1 MDRKT
6 SAMARRALD
15 RRLAEAVVPELPAG
29 GWIRAAREALGM
41 SAVQLAA
48 RIGVTRQAIGQF
60 EQGEL
65 EGSIEL
71 STLRRAAESLGCR
84 FVYALVPTSS
94 FEEIVAERARR
105 VASTELAAVDQ
116 TMLLEG
122 QRVEREQAHERLEER
137 AEELI
142 GSRRLWST

>member
-1 MDRKT
+1 MNRNT

-15 RRLAEAVVPELPAG
+15 RRLAEAVVPESPAG
-29 GWIRAAREALGM
+29 GWIRATREALGM

-48 RIGVTRQAIGQF
+48 RIGVTRQAIRQF

-71 STLRRAAESLGCR
+71 ATLRRAAEALGCR
-84 FVYALVPTSS
+84 FVYAFVPPSS
-94 FEEIVAERARR
+94 FQEIVGERARH
-105 VASTELAAVDQ
+105 VAGRELAAVDQ

-122 QRVEREQAHERLEER
+122 QRVERDQANERLEKR